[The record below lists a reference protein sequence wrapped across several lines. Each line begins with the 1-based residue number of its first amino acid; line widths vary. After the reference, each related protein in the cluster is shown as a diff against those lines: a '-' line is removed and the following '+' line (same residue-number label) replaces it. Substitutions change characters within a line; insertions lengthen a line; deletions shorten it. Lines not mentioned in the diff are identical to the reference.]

1 MDCGKFFSLDLT
13 ASCIEQGITVFSY
26 TDIFDANIAE
36 GTSNITP
43 RSPIFV
49 SITSTS
55 VKFIL
60 QYCVYLN
67 KDKQEFVAEIDPK
80 DINEGNFAIRHMEE
94 VLIELPITTTSG
106 LPLAATLKRLYST
119 PFPIDLN
126 KTSITNDSEKEKNTE
141 RNYILDLIEQRYGER
156 PNEGANKN
164 VNVEYQLK
172 RDNDKNPEN
181 IHYSCLSIWNL
192 WKADAKQYVLYD
204 EENKYNKVLRKLI
217 LDFFFDMIHSDVFKN
232 SVHHDE
238 MYSTFMSDFF
248 CSAIIRKAEYYYQ
261 RALVNQQDTDPQ
273 KITNSISIYAE
284 NLELAEQQW
293 VKCIQARESDRHFE
307 FQPKWF
313 ETDNSVKKSCLGNFK
328 SWLKEIFCPLYQLSN
343 PDSWFASPEDELRGV
358 TNHSRKDDIA
368 CSRHLLFRVKKSKSP
383 TIDQSYFSQN
393 NISIQQRIAELS
405 KWLLKRYAFK
415 DAYQL
420 AWGKYLDIINWIVVA
435 AIIVCIAFRWWNVLK
450 VLCFLVAAVLILY
463 FAARLL
469 VWLWRMIRRTL
480 HQNNHR
486 GIVTFDKTI
495 FLYPRLV
502 AAIVAA
508 WFSIALSDSLFKTFF
523 YAKFSWVTVIL
534 LVVLIFFFVLYE
546 VHRTVPKVGKW
557 SKVGRSIGLMMI
569 SCAISLVVGIC
580 VINFTGE
587 KMLEKSGVLTN
598 FYRDNVILTSNVQD
612 GEPSLILDFD
622 DILTSDKWSD
632 SLVMNTYTHSI
643 PGNIDAAQSRYA
655 VHEFANTPY
664 GEDYMNRI
672 VHTYSM
678 LHDSE
683 RVHDSTL
690 VLSDSIRGRFLL
702 RHENNALFMDLLPY
716 VKHADGKPVAEYVAT
731 PKWMKW
737 IGDSIFILHDFLIQ
751 FAVIAM
757 FIGIFI
763 QMIFEE
769 KNVTES

>member
-1 MDCGKFFSLDLT
+1 MNHGKFFSLDLT
-13 ASCIEQGITVFSY
+13 ASRLDEGISVFDY
-26 TDIFDANIAE
+26 TDIFDASIKE
-36 GTSNITP
+36 GESKSTP
-43 RSPIFV
+43 RYPIFV
-49 SITSTS
+49 TITSTS

-60 QYCVYLN
+60 QYCVYLKN
-67 KDKQEFVAEIDPK
+67 VDQTKDKQEFVATIDP
-80 DINEGNFAIRHMEE
+80 DDFNGDFAIRHMEE

-106 LPLAATLKRLYST
+106 LSLAATLKRLYST
-119 PFPIDLN
+119 PFPIRL
-126 KTSITNDSEKEKNTE
+126 KKE
-141 RNYILDLIEQRYGER
+141 RNYILDLIVKRY
-156 PNEGANKN
+156 
-164 VNVEYQLK
+164 EYGGGKTYKLK
-172 RDNDKNPEN
+172 RENDKRS
-181 IHYSCLSIWNL
+181 ISYSSLPIWDLLKN
-192 WKADAKQYVLYD
+192 DVFILY
-204 EENKYNKVLRKLI
+204 NKYDYKHQYNKVLRKLI
-217 LDFFFDMIHSDVFKN
+217 LDFFFDMMHSDVFKN
-232 SVHHDE
+232 SMHYDE
-238 MYSTFMSDFF
+238 MYAKFMSDFF
-248 CSAIIRKAEYYYQ
+248 CSSIIRKSEFYYQ
-261 RALVNQQDTDPQ
+261 RALVNDTLSDNQ
-273 KITNSISIYAE
+273 SITDAISIYAE

-293 VKCIQARESDRHFE
+293 VRCIQAQESDRHFE

-313 ETDNSVKKSCLGNFK
+313 ETDNSVKKSFLRNFK

-358 TNHSRKDDIA
+358 TNHHSRKDDIA

-393 NISIQQRIAELS
+393 NISIQQRTAESS

-486 GIVTFDKTI
+486 GIVTFAKTI

-534 LVVLIFFFVLYE
+534 LLVLILFFVLYE
-546 VHRTVPKVGKW
+546 VHRTVPKIGMW
-557 SKVGRSIGLMMI
+557 SKIGRSIGLMMI

-612 GEPSLILDFD
+612 DEPSLILDFD
-622 DILTSDKWSD
+622 DILASDKWSD
-632 SLVMNTYTHSI
+632 SLVINTYTHSI
-643 PGNIDAAQSRYA
+643 PGNIDAAQARYA

-664 GEDYMNRI
+664 GENYMNRI
-672 VHTYSM
+672 VHAYSL
-678 LHDSE
+678 LHDSA

-716 VKHADGKPVAEYVAT
+716 VKHTNDGHPIAEYVTT
-731 PKWMKW
+731 PKCLKKW
-737 IGDSIFILHDFLIQ
+737 LDYSIFILYDFLIQ

>member
-1 MDCGKFFSLDLT
+1 MNHGKFFSLDLA
-13 ASCIEQGITVFSY
+13 ASRIEEGIAVFDY
-26 TDIFDANIAE
+26 TDIYDANIAE
-36 GTSNITP
+36 RTSNITP
-43 RSPIFV
+43 RCPIFV

-60 QYCVYLN
+60 QYCVYLKN
-67 KDKQEFVAEIDPK
+67 VDQTKDKQEFVATIDP
-80 DINEGNFAIRHMEE
+80 DDFNGDFAIRHMEE

-106 LPLAATLKRLYST
+106 LSLAATLKRLYST
-119 PFPIDLN
+119 PFPICLQ
-126 KTSITNDSEKEKNTE
+126 TEKNYFLE
-141 RNYILDLIEQRYGER
+141 LVKNRYEFGV
-156 PNEGANKN
+156 GHQY
-164 VNVEYQLK
+164 VLK
-172 RDNDKNPEN
+172 RADDKNESN
-181 IHYSCLSIWNL
+181 LHYSVLSIWNL
-192 WKADAKQYVLYD
+192 YD
-204 EENKYNKVLRKLI
+204 KDFGYILFDNSYKYNKVLRKLI
-217 LDFFFDMIHSDVFKN
+217 LDFFFDMMHSDVFKN
-232 SVHHDE
+232 SVHYDE
-238 MYSTFMSDFF
+238 MYSKFMADFF

-293 VKCIQARESDRHFE
+293 VKCIQALESDRHFE

-313 ETDNSVKKSCLGNFK
+313 EPDNSVKKSCLGNFK

-368 CSRHLLFRVKKSKSP
+368 CSRHLLSRVKKSKSS
-383 TIDQSYFSQN
+383 TIDLSYFSQN
-393 NISIQQRIAELS
+393 NISIQQRTAESS

-435 AIIVCIAFRWWNVLK
+435 AIILISFFGFWNK
-450 VLCFLVAAVLILY
+450 LVSQILV
-463 FAARLL
+463 LL
-469 VWLWRMIRRTL
+469 VGVILIFCTVFYTIK
-480 HQNNHR
+480 HKNA
-486 GIVTFDKTI
+486 VTFDKTI

-534 LVVLIFFFVLYE
+534 LLTLIFFFVLYE
-546 VHRTVPKVGKW
+546 VHRTVPKIGMW
-557 SKVGRSIGLMMI
+557 SKIGRSIGLMMI

-587 KMLEKSGVLTN
+587 KMLEKSGVLTD

-612 GEPSLILDFD
+612 DEPSLILDFD
-622 DILTSDKWSD
+622 DILASDKWSD
-632 SLVMNTYTHSI
+632 SLVINTYTHSI
-643 PGNIDAAQSRYA
+643 PGNIDAAQARYA

-672 VHTYSM
+672 VHAYSM
-678 LHDSE
+678 LHDSA

-716 VKHADGKPVAEYVAT
+716 VKHTNDGHPIAEYVTT
-731 PKWMKW
+731 PKCLKKW
-737 IGDSIFILHDFLIQ
+737 LDYSIFILYDFLIQ

>member
-1 MDCGKFFSLDLT
+1 MNHGKFFSLDLA
-13 ASCIEQGITVFSY
+13 ASRIEDGIAVFDY
-26 TDIFDANIAE
+26 TDIYDANIAE
-36 GTSNITP
+36 ETSNITP
-43 RSPIFV
+43 RCPIFV

-60 QYCVYLN
+60 QYCVYLKN
-67 KDKQEFVAEIDPK
+67 VNQSKDKQEFVATIDS
-80 DINEGNFAIRHMEE
+80 DDFNGNFAIRHMEE

-106 LPLAATLKRLYST
+106 LSLAATLKRLYST
-119 PFPIDLN
+119 PFPIRL
-126 KTSITNDSEKEKNTE
+126 KKEK
-141 RNYILDLIEQRYGER
+141 NYILDLIVKRY
-156 PNEGANKN
+156 
-164 VNVEYQLK
+164 EYGGGKTYKLK
-172 RDNDKNPEN
+172 RENDKRS
-181 IHYSCLSIWNL
+181 ISYSSLPIWDLLKN
-192 WKADAKQYVLYD
+192 DDFILY
-204 EENKYNKVLRKLI
+204 NKYDYKHQYNKVLRKLI
-217 LDFFFDMIHSDVFKN
+217 LDFFFDMMHSDVFKN
-232 SVHHDE
+232 SVHYDE
-238 MYSTFMSDFF
+238 MYSKFMADFF
-248 CSAIIRKAEYYYQ
+248 CSAIIRKSEFYYQ
-261 RALVNQQDTDPQ
+261 RALVNQLNP
-273 KITNSISIYAE
+273 KPYEITNAISIYAE
-284 NLELAEQQW
+284 NLEIAEQQW
-293 VKCIQARESDRHFE
+293 VKCIQALESDRHFE

-343 PDSWFASPEDELRGV
+343 PDSWFASPEDELRGA

-368 CSRHLLFRVKKSKSP
+368 CSRHLLSCVKKSKSS
-383 TIDQSYFSQN
+383 TIDLSYFSQN
-393 NISIQQRIAELS
+393 NISIQQRTAESS

-420 AWGKYLDIINWIVVA
+420 AWGKYLDLVNWIVVA

-486 GIVTFDKTI
+486 GIVTFAKTI

-534 LVVLIFFFVLYE
+534 LLTLIFFFVLYE
-546 VHRTVPKVGKW
+546 VHRTVPKIGMW
-557 SKVGRSIGLMMI
+557 SKIGRSIGLMMI

-587 KMLEKSGVLTN
+587 KMLEKSGVLTD

-622 DILTSDKWSD
+622 DILASDKWSD
-632 SLVMNTYTHSI
+632 SLVINTYTHSI
-643 PGNIDAAQSRYA
+643 PGNIDAAQARYA

-672 VHTYSM
+672 VHAYSM
-678 LHDSE
+678 LHDSA

-716 VKHADGKPVAEYVAT
+716 VKHTNDGHPIAEYVNVR
-731 PKWMKW
+731 PLKWCG
-737 IGDSIFILHDFLIQ
+737 IDYSIFILYDFLIQ

>member
-26 TDIFDANIAE
+26 TDIFDCMIID
-36 GTSNITP
+36 GDGQTTP
-43 RSPIFV
+43 RYPIFV
-49 SITSTS
+49 SIAPDS

-60 QYCVYLN
+60 QYCVYSQ
-67 KDKQEFVAEIDPK
+67 KSWFVPQLDPTLSQGECK
-80 DINEGNFAIRHMEE
+80 IRHMEE
-94 VLIELPITTTSG
+94 VLIELPLVPSNG
-106 LPLAATLKRLYST
+106 LSLASTLKRLYTT
-119 PFPIDLN
+119 PFPIDLQ
-126 KTSITNDSEKEKNTE
+126 TEK
-141 RNYILDLIEQRYGER
+141 NYILELIKNRYEYGSGIQYQYKR
-156 PNEGANKN
+156 QMDQLDMN
-164 VNVEYQLK
+164 VS
-172 RDNDKNPEN
+172 
-181 IHYSCLSIWNL
+181 YSSLPIWNL
-192 WKADAKQYVLYD
+192 YNRKSNNPRYVLYD
-204 EENKYNKVLRKLI
+204 KTHKYNKVLRKLI

-238 MYSTFMSDFF
+238 MYSTFISDFF

-284 NLELAEQQW
+284 NLEIAEQRW
-293 VKCIQARESDRHFE
+293 VKCIQAPESDRHFE

-393 NISIQQRIAELS
+393 NISIQQRTAESS
-405 KWLLKRYAFK
+405 KWLIKRYAFK

-420 AWGKYLDIINWIVVA
+420 AWGKYLDITNWIVVA
-435 AIIVCIAFRWWNVLK
+435 AIILLSFFGFWNELVGLLMLVGVVL
-450 VLCFLVAAVLILY
+450 VLCILIDTIKHKK
-463 FAARLL
+463 
-469 VWLWRMIRRTL
+469 V
-480 HQNNHR
+480 
-486 GIVTFDKTI
+486 VTFDKTI
-495 FLYPRLV
+495 FFYPRLV

-534 LVVLIFFFVLYE
+534 LLVLILFFVLYE
-546 VHRTVPKVGKW
+546 VHRTVPKIGMW
-557 SKVGRSIGLMMI
+557 SKIGRSIGLMMI

-612 GEPSLILDFD
+612 DEPSLILDFD

-632 SLVMNTYTHSI
+632 SLVINTYTHSI
-643 PGNIDAAQSRYA
+643 PGNIDAAQARYA

-672 VHTYSM
+672 VHAYSM
-678 LHDSE
+678 LHDSA

-716 VKHADGKPVAEYVAT
+716 VKHTNDGHPIAEYVTT
-731 PKWMKW
+731 PKCLKKW
-737 IGDSIFILHDFLIQ
+737 LDYSIFILYDFLIQ

>member
-1 MDCGKFFSLDLT
+1 MNHGKFFSLDLA
-13 ASCIEQGITVFSY
+13 ASRIEDGIAVFDY

-43 RSPIFV
+43 RCPIFV

-80 DINEGNFAIRHMEE
+80 DINDGNFAIRHMEE

-217 LDFFFDMIHSDVFKN
+217 LDFFFDMMHSDVFKN

-284 NLELAEQQW
+284 NLEIAEQRW

-328 SWLKEIFCPLYQLSN
+328 SWLKEMFCPLYQLSN

-368 CSRHLLFRVKKSKSP
+368 CSRHLLSRVKKSKSS
-383 TIDQSYFSQN
+383 TIDLSYFSQN
-393 NISIQQRIAELS
+393 NISIQQRTAESS

-435 AIIVCIAFRWWNVLK
+435 AIILISFFGFWNK
-450 VLCFLVAAVLILY
+450 LVPQILV
-463 FAARLL
+463 LL
-469 VWLWRMIRRTL
+469 VGVILIFCTVFYTIK
-480 HQNNHR
+480 HKNA
-486 GIVTFDKTI
+486 VTFDKTI

-534 LVVLIFFFVLYE
+534 LLTLIFFFVLYE
-546 VHRTVPKVGKW
+546 VHRTVPKIGMW
-557 SKVGRSIGLMMI
+557 SKIGRSIGLMMI

-612 GEPSLILDFD
+612 DEPSLILDFD
-622 DILTSDKWSD
+622 DILASDKWSD
-632 SLVMNTYTHSI
+632 SLVINTYTHSI
-643 PGNIDAAQSRYA
+643 PGNIDAAQARYA

-672 VHTYSM
+672 VHAYSM
-678 LHDSE
+678 LHDSA

-716 VKHADGKPVAEYVAT
+716 VKHTNDGHPIAEYVNVR
-731 PKWMKW
+731 PLKWCG
-737 IGDSIFILHDFLIQ
+737 IDYSIFILYDFLIQ

>member
-26 TDIFDANIAE
+26 TDIFDCMIID
-36 GTSNITP
+36 GDGQTTP
-43 RSPIFV
+43 RYPIFV
-49 SITSTS
+49 SIAPDS

-60 QYCVYLN
+60 QYCIYSQ
-67 KDKQEFVAEIDPK
+67 KSRFVPQLDPTLSQGECK
-80 DINEGNFAIRHMEE
+80 IRHMEE
-94 VLIELPITTTSG
+94 VLIELPLVPSNG
-106 LPLAATLKRLYST
+106 LSLASTLKRLYTT
-119 PFPIDLN
+119 PFPIDLQ
-126 KTSITNDSEKEKNTE
+126 TEK
-141 RNYILDLIEQRYGER
+141 NYILELIKNRYEYGSGIQYQYKR
-156 PNEGANKN
+156 QMDQLDMN
-164 VNVEYQLK
+164 VS
-172 RDNDKNPEN
+172 
-181 IHYSCLSIWNL
+181 YSSLPIWNL
-192 WKADAKQYVLYD
+192 YNRKSNNPRYVLYD
-204 EENKYNKVLRKLI
+204 KTHKYNKVLRKLI
-217 LDFFFDMIHSDVFKN
+217 LDFFFDMMHSDVFKN
-232 SVHHDE
+232 SVHYDE
-238 MYSTFMSDFF
+238 MYSKFMADFF

-284 NLELAEQQW
+284 NLEIAEQQW

-368 CSRHLLFRVKKSKSP
+368 CSRHLLSRVKKSKSS
-383 TIDQSYFSQN
+383 TIDLSYFSQN
-393 NISIQQRIAELS
+393 NISIQQRTAESS

-420 AWGKYLDIINWIVVA
+420 AWGKYLDIINLIVVA
-435 AIIVCIAFRWWNVLK
+435 AIILISFFGFWNK
-450 VLCFLVAAVLILY
+450 LVSQILV
-463 FAARLL
+463 LL
-469 VWLWRMIRRTL
+469 VGVILIFCTVFYTIK
-480 HQNNHR
+480 HKNA
-486 GIVTFDKTI
+486 VTFDKTI

-534 LVVLIFFFVLYE
+534 LLTLIFFFVLYE
-546 VHRTVPKVGKW
+546 VHRTVPKIGMW
-557 SKVGRSIGLMMI
+557 SKIGRSIGLMMI

-587 KMLEKSGVLTN
+587 KMLEKSGVLTD

-612 GEPSLILDFD
+612 DEPSLILDFD
-622 DILTSDKWSD
+622 DILASDKWSD
-632 SLVMNTYTHSI
+632 SLVINTYTHSI
-643 PGNIDAAQSRYA
+643 PGNIDAAQARYA

-672 VHTYSM
+672 VHAYSM
-678 LHDSE
+678 LHDSA

-716 VKHADGKPVAEYVAT
+716 VKHTNDGHPIAEYVNVR
-731 PKWMKW
+731 PLKWCG
-737 IGDSIFILHDFLIQ
+737 IDYSIFILYDFLIQ

>member
-1 MDCGKFFSLDLT
+1 MNHGKFFSLDLA
-13 ASCIEQGITVFSY
+13 ASRLDEGISVFDY
-26 TDIFDANIAE
+26 TDIFDASIKDGE
-36 GTSNITP
+36 SKSTP
-43 RSPIFV
+43 RYPIFV

-60 QYCVYLN
+60 QYCVYLKN
-67 KDKQEFVAEIDPK
+67 VNQSKDKQEFVATIDP
-80 DINEGNFAIRHMEE
+80 DDFNGDFAIRHMEE

-106 LPLAATLKRLYST
+106 LSLAATLKRLYST
-119 PFPIDLN
+119 PFPICLQ
-126 KTSITNDSEKEKNTE
+126 TEKNYFLE
-141 RNYILDLIEQRYGER
+141 LVKDRYEFGV
-156 PNEGANKN
+156 GHQY
-164 VNVEYQLK
+164 VLK
-172 RDNDKNPEN
+172 RADDKNESN
-181 IHYSCLSIWNL
+181 LHYSVLSIWNL
-192 WKADAKQYVLYD
+192 YD
-204 EENKYNKVLRKLI
+204 KDFGYILFDNSYKYNKVLRKLI
-217 LDFFFDMIHSDVFKN
+217 LDFFFDMMHSDVFKN

-284 NLELAEQQW
+284 NLEIAEQRW

-313 ETDNSVKKSCLGNFK
+313 EPDNSVKKSFLGNFK

-368 CSRHLLFRVKKSKSP
+368 CSRHLLSRVKKSKSS
-383 TIDQSYFSQN
+383 TIDLSYFSQN
-393 NISIQQRIAELS
+393 NISIQQRTAESS

-420 AWGKYLDIINWIVVA
+420 AWGKYLDIINWLVVA
-435 AIIVCIAFRWWNVLK
+435 AIILISFFGFWNK
-450 VLCFLVAAVLILY
+450 LVPQIL
-463 FAARLL
+463 FLL
-469 VWLWRMIRRTL
+469 VGVILIFWTVFYTIK
-480 HQNNHR
+480 HKNA
-486 GIVTFDKTI
+486 VTFDKTI

-534 LVVLIFFFVLYE
+534 LLTLIFFFVLYE
-546 VHRTVPKVGKW
+546 VHRTVPKIGMW
-557 SKVGRSIGLMMI
+557 STIGRSIGLMMI

-587 KMLEKSGVLTN
+587 KMLEKSGVLTD

-612 GEPSLILDFD
+612 DEPSLILDFD
-622 DILTSDKWSD
+622 DILASDKWSD
-632 SLVMNTYTHSI
+632 SLVINTYTHSI
-643 PGNIDAAQSRYA
+643 PGNIDAAQARYA

-672 VHTYSM
+672 VHAYSM
-678 LHDSE
+678 LHDSA

-716 VKHADGKPVAEYVAT
+716 VKHTNDGHPIAEYVNVR
-731 PKWMKW
+731 PLKWCG
-737 IGDSIFILHDFLIQ
+737 IDYSIFILYDFLIQ

>member
-1 MDCGKFFSLDLT
+1 MNHGKFFSLDLA
-13 ASCIEQGITVFSY
+13 ASRIEEGIAVFDY
-26 TDIFDANIAE
+26 TDIYDANIAE

-43 RSPIFV
+43 RCPIFV
-49 SITSTS
+49 TITSTS

-60 QYCVYLN
+60 QYCVYLKN
-67 KDKQEFVAEIDPK
+67 LDQTKDKQEFVATIDP
-80 DINEGNFAIRHMEE
+80 DDFNSDFAIRHMEE

-106 LPLAATLKRLYST
+106 LSLAATLKRLYST
-119 PFPIDLN
+119 PFPICLQ
-126 KTSITNDSEKEKNTE
+126 TEKNYFLE
-141 RNYILDLIEQRYGER
+141 LVKDRYEFGV
-156 PNEGANKN
+156 GHQY
-164 VNVEYQLK
+164 VLK
-172 RDNDKNPEN
+172 RADDKNESN
-181 IHYSCLSIWNL
+181 LHYSVLSIWNL
-192 WKADAKQYVLYD
+192 YD
-204 EENKYNKVLRKLI
+204 KDFGYILFDNSYKYNKVLRKLI
-217 LDFFFDMIHSDVFKN
+217 LDFFFDMMHSDVFKN
-232 SVHHDE
+232 SVHYDE
-238 MYSTFMSDFF
+238 MYSKFMADFF
-248 CSAIIRKAEYYYQ
+248 CSAIIRKSEFYYQ

-284 NLELAEQQW
+284 NLEIAEQQW

-313 ETDNSVKKSCLGNFK
+313 EPDNSVKKSCLGNFK

-343 PDSWFASPEDELRGV
+343 TDSWFASPEDELRGV
-358 TNHSRKDDIA
+358 TNHSSQDDIA
-368 CSRHLLFRVKKSKSP
+368 CSKHLLFRVKKSKSS
-383 TIDQSYFSQN
+383 TVDQSYFSLN
-393 NISIQQRIAELS
+393 NISIRQRIAESS

-420 AWGKYLDIINWIVVA
+420 AWGKYFDILNWIVII
-435 AIIVCIAFRWWNVLK
+435 AIIILTVYRGWNVLFYI
-450 VLCFLVAAVLILY
+450 VIAILISLLVA
-463 FAARLL
+463 RPGG
-469 VWLWRMIRRTL
+469 WLF
-480 HQNNHR
+480 
-486 GIVTFDKTI
+486 GKIVQKSKMKSHINTSRPTFDKTI
-495 FLYPRLV
+495 FFYPRLV

-534 LVVLIFFFVLYE
+534 LLVLILFFVLYE
-546 VHRTVPKVGKW
+546 VHRTVPKIGMW
-557 SKVGRSIGLMMI
+557 SKIGRSIGLMMI

-612 GEPSLILDFD
+612 DEPSLILDFD

-632 SLVMNTYTHSI
+632 SLVINTYTHSI
-643 PGNIDAAQSRYA
+643 PGNIDAAQARYA

-672 VHTYSM
+672 VHAYSM
-678 LHDSE
+678 LHDSA

-716 VKHADGKPVAEYVAT
+716 VKHTNDGHSIAEYVTT
-731 PKWMKW
+731 PKWLQRLG
-737 IGDSIFILHDFLIQ
+737 IDYSIFILYDFLIQ

>member
-1 MDCGKFFSLDLT
+1 MNHGKFFSLDLA
-13 ASCIEQGITVFSY
+13 ASRIEEGIAVFDY
-26 TDIFDANIAE
+26 TDIYDANIAE

-43 RSPIFV
+43 RCPIFV
-49 SITSTS
+49 TITSTS

-60 QYCVYLN
+60 QYCVYLKN
-67 KDKQEFVAEIDPK
+67 VDQTKDKQEFVATIDP
-80 DINEGNFAIRHMEE
+80 DDFNGDFAIRHMEE

-106 LPLAATLKRLYST
+106 LSLAATLKRLYST
-119 PFPIDLN
+119 PFPIRL
-126 KTSITNDSEKEKNTE
+126 KKEKN
-141 RNYILDLIEQRYGER
+141 YILELVKNRYEFGV
-156 PNEGANKN
+156 GHQY
-164 VNVEYQLK
+164 VLK
-172 RDNDKNPEN
+172 RADDKNESN
-181 IHYSCLSIWNL
+181 LHYSVLSIWNL
-192 WKADAKQYVLYD
+192 YD
-204 EENKYNKVLRKLI
+204 KDFGYILFDNSYKYNKVLRKLI
-217 LDFFFDMIHSDVFKN
+217 LDFFFDMMHSDVFKN
-232 SVHHDE
+232 SVHYNE
-238 MYSTFMSDFF
+238 MYSKFMADFF

-284 NLELAEQQW
+284 NLEIAEQQW

-313 ETDNSVKKSCLGNFK
+313 EPDNSVKKSCLGNFK

-358 TNHSRKDDIA
+358 TNHYSRKDDIA
-368 CSRHLLFRVKKSKSP
+368 CSRHLLSRVKKSKSP

-393 NISIQQRIAELS
+393 NISIQQRTAESS

-420 AWGKYLDIINWIVVA
+420 AWGKYLDIVNWIVVA
-435 AIIVCIAFRWWNVLK
+435 AIILISFFGFWNK
-450 VLCFLVAAVLILY
+450 LVPQILV
-463 FAARLL
+463 LL
-469 VWLWRMIRRTL
+469 VGVILIFCTVFYTIK
-480 HQNNHR
+480 HKNA
-486 GIVTFDKTI
+486 VTFDKTI

-523 YAKFSWVTVIL
+523 YAKFSWVTIIL
-534 LVVLIFFFVLYE
+534 LLTLIFFFVLYE
-546 VHRTVPKVGKW
+546 VHRTVPKIGMW
-557 SKVGRSIGLMMI
+557 SKIGRSIGLMMI

-587 KMLEKSGVLTN
+587 KMLEKSGVLTD

-612 GEPSLILDFD
+612 DEPSLILDFD
-622 DILTSDKWSD
+622 DILASDKWSD
-632 SLVMNTYTHSI
+632 SLVINTYTHSI
-643 PGNIDAAQSRYA
+643 PGNIDAAQARYA

-672 VHTYSM
+672 VHAYSM
-678 LHDSE
+678 LHDSA

-716 VKHADGKPVAEYVAT
+716 VKHTNDGHPIAEYVNVR
-731 PKWMKW
+731 PLKWCG
-737 IGDSIFILHDFLIQ
+737 IDYSIFILYDFLIQ

>member
-1 MDCGKFFSLDLT
+1 MNHGKFFSLDLA
-13 ASCIEQGITVFSY
+13 ASRIEEGIAVFDY
-26 TDIFDANIAE
+26 TDIYDANIAE

-43 RSPIFV
+43 RCPIFV
-49 SITSTS
+49 TITSTS

-60 QYCVYLN
+60 QYCVYLKN
-67 KDKQEFVAEIDPK
+67 VNQTKDKQEFVATIDS
-80 DINEGNFAIRHMEE
+80 DDFNGDFAIRHMEE

-106 LPLAATLKRLYST
+106 LSLAAILKRLYST
-119 PFPIDLN
+119 PFPIRL
-126 KTSITNDSEKEKNTE
+126 KKE
-141 RNYILDLIEQRYGER
+141 RNYILDLIVKRY
-156 PNEGANKN
+156 
-164 VNVEYQLK
+164 EYGGGKTYKLK
-172 RDNDKNPEN
+172 RENDKRS
-181 IHYSCLSIWNL
+181 ISYSSLPIWDLLKN
-192 WKADAKQYVLYD
+192 DVFILY
-204 EENKYNKVLRKLI
+204 NKYDYKHQYNKVLRKLI
-217 LDFFFDMIHSDVFKN
+217 LDFFFDMMHSDVFKN
-232 SVHHDE
+232 SVHYDE
-238 MYSTFMSDFF
+238 MYAKFMSDFF
-248 CSAIIRKAEYYYQ
+248 CSSIIRKSEFYYQ
-261 RALVNQQDTDPQ
+261 RALVNDTLSDNQ
-273 KITNSISIYAE
+273 SITDAISIYAE

-293 VKCIQARESDRHFE
+293 VRCIQAQESDRHFE

-313 ETDNSVKKSCLGNFK
+313 ETDNSVKKSFLGNFK

-358 TNHSRKDDIA
+358 TNHHLRKDDIA

-393 NISIQQRIAELS
+393 NISIQQRTAESS

-420 AWGKYLDIINWIVVA
+420 AWGKYLDLVNWIVVA

-612 GEPSLILDFD
+612 DEPSLILDFD
-622 DILTSDKWSD
+622 DILASDKWSD
-632 SLVMNTYTHSI
+632 SLVINTYTHSI
-643 PGNIDAAQSRYA
+643 PGNIDAAQARYA

-672 VHTYSM
+672 VHAYSM
-678 LHDSE
+678 LHDSA

-716 VKHADGKPVAEYVAT
+716 VKHTNDGHPIAEYVNVR
-731 PKWMKW
+731 PLKWCG
-737 IGDSIFILHDFLIQ
+737 IDYSIFILYDFLIQ

>member
-1 MDCGKFFSLDLT
+1 MNHGKFFSLDLA
-13 ASCIEQGITVFSY
+13 ASRIEEGIAVFDY
-26 TDIFDANIAE
+26 TDIYDANIAE

-43 RSPIFV
+43 RCPIFV
-49 SITSTS
+49 TITSTS

-60 QYCVYLN
+60 QYCVYLKN
-67 KDKQEFVAEIDPK
+67 VDQTKDKQEFVATIDP
-80 DINEGNFAIRHMEE
+80 DDFNGDFAIRHMEE

-106 LPLAATLKRLYST
+106 LSLAAILKRLYST
-119 PFPIDLN
+119 PFPIRL
-126 KTSITNDSEKEKNTE
+126 KKE
-141 RNYILDLIEQRYGER
+141 RNYILDLIVKRY
-156 PNEGANKN
+156 
-164 VNVEYQLK
+164 EYGGGKTYKLK
-172 RDNDKNPEN
+172 RENDKRS
-181 IHYSCLSIWNL
+181 ISYSSLPIWDLLKN
-192 WKADAKQYVLYD
+192 DVFILY
-204 EENKYNKVLRKLI
+204 NKYDYKHQYNKVLRKLI
-217 LDFFFDMIHSDVFKN
+217 LDFFFDMMHSDVFKN
-232 SVHHDE
+232 SVHYDE
-238 MYSTFMSDFF
+238 MYSKFMSDFF
-248 CSAIIRKAEYYYQ
+248 CSSIIRKSEFYYQ
-261 RALVNQQDTDPQ
+261 RALVNDTLSDNQ
-273 KITNSISIYAE
+273 SITDAISIYAE

-313 ETDNSVKKSCLGNFK
+313 ETDNSVKKSFLGNFK
-328 SWLKEIFCPLYQLSN
+328 SWLKEIFRPLYQLSN

-358 TNHSRKDDIA
+358 TKHSRKDDIA
-368 CSRHLLFRVKKSKSP
+368 CSRHLLSCVKKSKSP

-393 NISIQQRIAELS
+393 NSSIQQRTAESS

-534 LVVLIFFFVLYE
+534 LLVLILFFVLYE
-546 VHRTVPKVGKW
+546 VHRTVPKIGMW
-557 SKVGRSIGLMMI
+557 SKIGRSIGLMMI

-612 GEPSLILDFD
+612 DEPSLILDFD

-632 SLVMNTYTHSI
+632 SLVINTYTHSI
-643 PGNIDAAQSRYA
+643 PGNIDAAQARYA

-664 GEDYMNRI
+664 GENYMNRI
-672 VHTYSM
+672 VHAYSL
-678 LHDSE
+678 LHDSA

-716 VKHADGKPVAEYVAT
+716 VKHTNDGHPIAEYVTT
-731 PKWMKW
+731 PKCLKKW
-737 IGDSIFILHDFLIQ
+737 LDYSIFILYDFLIQ

>member
-1 MDCGKFFSLDLT
+1 MNHGKFFSLDLT
-13 ASCIEQGITVFSY
+13 ASRLDEGISVFDY
-26 TDIFDANIAE
+26 TDIFDASIKE
-36 GTSNITP
+36 GESKSTP
-43 RSPIFV
+43 RYPIFV

-60 QYCVYLN
+60 QYCVYLKN
-67 KDKQEFVAEIDPK
+67 VNQSKDKQEFVATIDP
-80 DINEGNFAIRHMEE
+80 DDFNGDFAIRHMEE

-106 LPLAATLKRLYST
+106 LSLAATLKRLYST
-119 PFPIDLN
+119 PFPICLQ
-126 KTSITNDSEKEKNTE
+126 TEKNYFLE
-141 RNYILDLIEQRYGER
+141 LVKNRYEFGV
-156 PNEGANKN
+156 GHQY
-164 VNVEYQLK
+164 VLK
-172 RDNDKNPEN
+172 RADDKNESN
-181 IHYSCLSIWNL
+181 LHYSVLSIWNL
-192 WKADAKQYVLYD
+192 YD
-204 EENKYNKVLRKLI
+204 KDFGYILFDNSYKYNKVLRKLI
-217 LDFFFDMIHSDVFKN
+217 LDFFFDMMHSDVFKN
-232 SVHHDE
+232 SVHYDE

-284 NLELAEQQW
+284 NLEIAEQQW

-313 ETDNSVKKSCLGNFK
+313 EPDNSVKKSCLGNFK

-358 TNHSRKDDIA
+358 TNHHSRKDDIA

-393 NISIQQRIAELS
+393 NISIQQRTAESS
-405 KWLLKRYAFK
+405 KWLIKRYAFK

-420 AWGKYLDIINWIVVA
+420 AWGKYLDITNWIVVA
-435 AIIVCIAFRWWNVLK
+435 AIILLSFFGFWNELVGLLMLVGVVL
-450 VLCFLVAAVLILY
+450 VLCILIDTIKHKK
-463 FAARLL
+463 
-469 VWLWRMIRRTL
+469 V
-480 HQNNHR
+480 
-486 GIVTFDKTI
+486 VTFDKTI
-495 FLYPRLV
+495 FFYPRLV

-523 YAKFSWVTVIL
+523 YAEFSWVTIVLLLLLIL
-534 LVVLIFFFVLYE
+534 FFVLYE
-546 VHRTVPKVGKW
+546 VHRTVPKIGMW
-557 SKVGRSIGLMMI
+557 SKIGRSIGLMMI

-612 GEPSLILDFD
+612 DEPSLILDFD

-632 SLVMNTYTHSI
+632 SLVINTYTHSI
-643 PGNIDAAQSRYA
+643 PGNIDAAQARYA

-664 GEDYMNRI
+664 GENYMNRI
-672 VHTYSM
+672 VHAYNM
-678 LHDSE
+678 LHDSA

-716 VKHADGKPVAEYVAT
+716 VKHTNDGHSIAEYVNVR
-731 PKWMKW
+731 PLKWCG
-737 IGDSIFILHDFLIQ
+737 IDYSIFILYDFLIQ

>member
-1 MDCGKFFSLDLT
+1 MNHGKFFSLDLA
-13 ASCIEQGITVFSY
+13 ASRIEEGIAVFDY
-26 TDIFDANIAE
+26 TDIYDANIAE

-43 RSPIFV
+43 RCPIFV
-49 SITSTS
+49 TITSTS
-55 VKFIL
+55 VKFVL
-60 QYCVYLN
+60 QYCVYLKN
-67 KDKQEFVAEIDPK
+67 VDQTKDKQEFVATIDP
-80 DINEGNFAIRHMEE
+80 DDFNGDFAIRHMEE

-106 LPLAATLKRLYST
+106 LSLAATLKRLYST
-119 PFPIDLN
+119 PFPIRL
-126 KTSITNDSEKEKNTE
+126 KKEKN
-141 RNYILDLIEQRYGER
+141 YILELVKNRYEFGVGHQYVLR
-156 PNEGANKN
+156 RA
-164 VNVEYQLK
+164 
-172 RDNDKNPEN
+172 DDKNESN
-181 IHYSCLSIWNL
+181 LHYSVLSIWNL
-192 WKADAKQYVLYD
+192 YD
-204 EENKYNKVLRKLI
+204 KDFGYILFDNSYKYNKVLRKLI
-217 LDFFFDMIHSDVFKN
+217 LDFFFDMMHSDVFKN
-232 SVHHDE
+232 SVHYNE
-238 MYSTFMSDFF
+238 MYSKFMADFF

-284 NLELAEQQW
+284 NLEIAEQQW

-368 CSRHLLFRVKKSKSP
+368 CSRHLLSRVKKSKSS
-383 TIDQSYFSQN
+383 TIDLSYFSQN
-393 NISIQQRIAELS
+393 NISIQQRIAESS

-420 AWGKYLDIINWIVVA
+420 AWGKYLDIINLIVVA
-435 AIIVCIAFRWWNVLK
+435 AIILISFFGFWNK
-450 VLCFLVAAVLILY
+450 LVPQILV
-463 FAARLL
+463 LL
-469 VWLWRMIRRTL
+469 VGVILIFCTVFYTIK
-480 HQNNHR
+480 HKNA
-486 GIVTFDKTI
+486 VTFDKTI

-502 AAIVAA
+502 SAIVAA

-534 LVVLIFFFVLYE
+534 LLTLIFFFVLYE
-546 VHRTVPKVGKW
+546 VHRTVPKIGMW
-557 SKVGRSIGLMMI
+557 SKIGRSIGLMMI

-587 KMLEKSGVLTN
+587 KMLEKSGVLTD

-612 GEPSLILDFD
+612 DEPSLILDFD
-622 DILTSDKWSD
+622 DILASDKWSD
-632 SLVMNTYTHSI
+632 SLVINTYTHSI
-643 PGNIDAAQSRYA
+643 PGNIDAAQARYA

-672 VHTYSM
+672 VHAYSM
-678 LHDSE
+678 LHDSA

-716 VKHADGKPVAEYVAT
+716 VKHTNDGHPIAEYVNVR
-731 PKWMKW
+731 PLKWCG
-737 IGDSIFILHDFLIQ
+737 IDYSIFILYDFLIQ

>member
-1 MDCGKFFSLDLT
+1 MNHGKFFSLDLT
-13 ASCIEQGITVFSY
+13 ASRLDEGISVFDY
-26 TDIFDANIAE
+26 TDIFDASIKE
-36 GTSNITP
+36 GESKSTP
-43 RSPIFV
+43 RYPIFV
-49 SITSTS
+49 TITSTS

-60 QYCVYLN
+60 QYCVYLKN
-67 KDKQEFVAEIDPK
+67 VDQTKDKQEFVATIDP
-80 DINEGNFAIRHMEE
+80 DDFNGDFAIRHMEE

-106 LPLAATLKRLYST
+106 LSLAAILKRLYST
-119 PFPIDLN
+119 PFPIRL
-126 KTSITNDSEKEKNTE
+126 KKE
-141 RNYILDLIEQRYGER
+141 RNYILDLIVKRY
-156 PNEGANKN
+156 
-164 VNVEYQLK
+164 EYGGGKTYKLK
-172 RDNDKNPEN
+172 RENDKRS
-181 IHYSCLSIWNL
+181 ISYSSLPIWDLLKN
-192 WKADAKQYVLYD
+192 DVFILY
-204 EENKYNKVLRKLI
+204 NKYDYKHQYNKVLRKLI
-217 LDFFFDMIHSDVFKN
+217 LDFFFDMMHSDVFKN
-232 SVHHDE
+232 SMHYDE
-238 MYSTFMSDFF
+238 MYAKFMSDFF
-248 CSAIIRKAEYYYQ
+248 CSSIIHKSEFYYQ
-261 RALVNQQDTDPQ
+261 RALVNDTLSDNQ
-273 KITNSISIYAE
+273 SITDAISIYAE

-313 ETDNSVKKSCLGNFK
+313 EKDNSVKKSCLGNFK

-368 CSRHLLFRVKKSKSP
+368 CSRHLLSCVKKSKSP

-393 NISIQQRIAELS
+393 NISIQQRTAESS

-435 AIIVCIAFRWWNVLK
+435 AIILLSFFGFWNK
-450 VLCFLVAAVLILY
+450 
-463 FAARLL
+463 L
-469 VWLWRMIRRTL
+469 VWLLMLVGGVLIFC
-480 HQNNHR
+480 
-486 GIVTFDKTI
+486 IVFYTIKHKNAITFAKTI

-523 YAKFSWVTVIL
+523 YAEFSWVTIVLLLLLIL
-534 LVVLIFFFVLYE
+534 FFVLYE
-546 VHRTVPKVGKW
+546 VHRTVPKIGMW
-557 SKVGRSIGLMMI
+557 SKIGRSMGLMMI

-612 GEPSLILDFD
+612 DEPSLILDFD
-622 DILTSDKWSD
+622 DILASDKWSD
-632 SLVMNTYTHSI
+632 SLVINTYTHSV
-643 PGNIDAAQSRYA
+643 PGNIDAAQARYA

-672 VHTYSM
+672 VHAYSL
-678 LHDSE
+678 LHDSA

-716 VKHADGKPVAEYVAT
+716 VKHTNDGHPIAEYVT
-731 PKWMKW
+731 SPKLLQWLG
-737 IGDSIFILHDFLIQ
+737 IDYSIFILYDFLIQ

-769 KNVTES
+769 KNITES

>member
-1 MDCGKFFSLDLT
+1 MNQGKFFSLDLA
-13 ASCIEQGITVFSY
+13 ASRLDEGISVFDY
-26 TDIFDANIAE
+26 TDIFDASIKDGE
-36 GTSNITP
+36 SKSTP
-43 RSPIFV
+43 RYPIFV

-60 QYCVYLN
+60 KYCVYLKN
-67 KDKQEFVAEIDPK
+67 VNQSKDKQEFVATIDP
-80 DINEGNFAIRHMEE
+80 DDFNGNFAIRHMEE

-106 LPLAATLKRLYST
+106 LSLAATLKRLYST
-119 PFPIDLN
+119 PFPIRL
-126 KTSITNDSEKEKNTE
+126 KKE
-141 RNYILDLIEQRYGER
+141 RNYILDLIVKRY
-156 PNEGANKN
+156 
-164 VNVEYQLK
+164 EYGGGKTYKLK
-172 RDNDKNPEN
+172 RENDKRS
-181 IHYSCLSIWNL
+181 ISYSSLPIWDLLKN
-192 WKADAKQYVLYD
+192 DVFILY
-204 EENKYNKVLRKLI
+204 NKYDYKHQYNKVLRKLI
-217 LDFFFDMIHSDVFKN
+217 LDFFFDMMHSDVFKN
-232 SVHHDE
+232 SVHYDE

-261 RALVNQQDTDPQ
+261 RALVNDTLSDNQ
-273 KITNSISIYAE
+273 SITDAISIYAE
-284 NLELAEQQW
+284 NLEIAEQQW

-313 ETDNSVKKSCLGNFK
+313 EPDNSVKKSCLGNFK

-393 NISIQQRIAELS
+393 NISIQQRTAESS

-435 AIIVCIAFRWWNVLK
+435 AIILISFFGFWNK
-450 VLCFLVAAVLILY
+450 LVPQILV
-463 FAARLL
+463 LL
-469 VWLWRMIRRTL
+469 VGVILIFCTVFYTIK
-480 HQNNHR
+480 HKNA
-486 GIVTFDKTI
+486 VTFDKTI

-534 LVVLIFFFVLYE
+534 LLTLIFFFVLYE
-546 VHRTVPKVGKW
+546 VHRTVPKIGMW
-557 SKVGRSIGLMMI
+557 SKIGRSIGLMMI

-587 KMLEKSGVLTN
+587 KMLEKSGVLTD

-612 GEPSLILDFD
+612 DEPSLILDFD
-622 DILTSDKWSD
+622 DILASDKWSD
-632 SLVMNTYTHSI
+632 SLVINTYTHSI
-643 PGNIDAAQSRYA
+643 PGNIDAAQARYA

-672 VHTYSM
+672 VHAYSM
-678 LHDSE
+678 LHDSA

-716 VKHADGKPVAEYVAT
+716 VKHTNDGHPIAEYVNVR
-731 PKWMKW
+731 PLKWCG
-737 IGDSIFILHDFLIQ
+737 IDYSIFILYDFLIQ

>member
-1 MDCGKFFSLDLT
+1 MNHGKFFSLDLA
-13 ASCIEQGITVFSY
+13 ASRIEEGIAVFDY
-26 TDIFDANIAE
+26 TDIYDANIAE

-43 RSPIFV
+43 RCPIFV
-49 SITSTS
+49 TITSTS

-60 QYCVYLN
+60 QYCVYLKN
-67 KDKQEFVAEIDPK
+67 VDQTKDKQEFVATIDP
-80 DINEGNFAIRHMEE
+80 DDFNGDFAIRHMEE

-106 LPLAATLKRLYST
+106 LSLAATLKRLYST
-119 PFPIDLN
+119 PFPICLQ
-126 KTSITNDSEKEKNTE
+126 TEKNYFLE
-141 RNYILDLIEQRYGER
+141 LVKNRYEFGV
-156 PNEGANKN
+156 GHQY
-164 VNVEYQLK
+164 VLK
-172 RDNDKNPEN
+172 RADDKNESN
-181 IHYSCLSIWNL
+181 LHYSVLSIWNL
-192 WKADAKQYVLYD
+192 YD
-204 EENKYNKVLRKLI
+204 KDFGYILFDNSYKYNKVLRKLI
-217 LDFFFDMIHSDVFKN
+217 LDFFFDMMHSDVFKN
-232 SVHHDE
+232 SVHYDE
-238 MYSTFMSDFF
+238 MYSKFMADFF
-248 CSAIIRKAEYYYQ
+248 CSAIIRKSEFYYQ
-261 RALVNQQDTDPQ
+261 RALVNQLNLKPYE
-273 KITNSISIYAE
+273 ITNSISIYAE
-284 NLELAEQQW
+284 NLEIAEQQW
-293 VKCIQARESDRHFE
+293 VKCIQALESDRHFE

-368 CSRHLLFRVKKSKSP
+368 CSRHLLFCVKKSKSP

-393 NISIQQRIAELS
+393 NISIQQRTAESS
-405 KWLLKRYAFK
+405 KWLIKRYAFK

-420 AWGKYLDIINWIVVA
+420 AWGKYLDITNWIVVA
-435 AIIVCIAFRWWNVLK
+435 AIILLSFFGFWNKLVGLLMLVGVVL
-450 VLCFLVAAVLILY
+450 VLCILIDTIKHKK
-463 FAARLL
+463 
-469 VWLWRMIRRTL
+469 V
-480 HQNNHR
+480 
-486 GIVTFDKTI
+486 VTFDKTI
-495 FLYPRLV
+495 FFYPRLV

-534 LVVLIFFFVLYE
+534 LLVLIFFFVLYE
-546 VHRTVPKVGKW
+546 VHRTVPKFGMW

-580 VINFTGE
+580 IINFTGE

-612 GEPSLILDFD
+612 DEPSLILDFD
-622 DILTSDKWSD
+622 DILASDKWSD
-632 SLVMNTYTHSI
+632 SLVINTYTHSI
-643 PGNIDAAQSRYA
+643 PGNIDAAQARYA

-664 GEDYMNRI
+664 GENYMNRI
-672 VHTYSM
+672 VHAYSM
-678 LHDSE
+678 LDDSA

>member
-1 MDCGKFFSLDLT
+1 MNHGKFFSLDLA
-13 ASCIEQGITVFSY
+13 ASRIEEGIAVFDY
-26 TDIFDANIAE
+26 TDIYDANIAE

-43 RSPIFV
+43 RCPIFV
-49 SITSTS
+49 TITSTS

-60 QYCVYLN
+60 QYCVYLKN
-67 KDKQEFVAEIDPK
+67 VDQTKDKQEFVATIDP
-80 DINEGNFAIRHMEE
+80 DDFNGDFAIRHMEE

-106 LPLAATLKRLYST
+106 LSLAATLKRLYST
-119 PFPIDLN
+119 PFPICLQ
-126 KTSITNDSEKEKNTE
+126 TEKNYFLE
-141 RNYILDLIEQRYGER
+141 LVKNRYEFGV
-156 PNEGANKN
+156 GHQY
-164 VNVEYQLK
+164 VLK
-172 RDNDKNPEN
+172 RADDKNESN
-181 IHYSCLSIWNL
+181 LHYSVLSIWNL
-192 WKADAKQYVLYD
+192 YD
-204 EENKYNKVLRKLI
+204 KDFGYILFDNSYKYNKVLRKLI
-217 LDFFFDMIHSDVFKN
+217 LDFFFDMMHSDVFKN
-232 SVHHDE
+232 SVHYDE

-284 NLELAEQQW
+284 NLEIAEQQW
-293 VKCIQARESDRHFE
+293 VKCIQALESDRHFE

-368 CSRHLLFRVKKSKSP
+368 CSRHLLFCVKKSKSP

-393 NISIQQRIAELS
+393 NISIQQRTAESS

-420 AWGKYLDIINWIVVA
+420 AWGKYLDITNWIVVA
-435 AIIVCIAFRWWNVLK
+435 AIILLSFFGFWNKLVGLLMLVGVVL
-450 VLCFLVAAVLILY
+450 VLCILIDTIKHKK
-463 FAARLL
+463 
-469 VWLWRMIRRTL
+469 V
-480 HQNNHR
+480 
-486 GIVTFDKTI
+486 VTFDKTI
-495 FLYPRLV
+495 FFYPRLV

-534 LVVLIFFFVLYE
+534 LLVLIFFFVLYE
-546 VHRTVPKVGKW
+546 VHRTVPKFGMW

-612 GEPSLILDFD
+612 DEPSLILDFD
-622 DILTSDKWSD
+622 DILASDKWSD
-632 SLVMNTYTHSI
+632 SLVINTYTHSI
-643 PGNIDAAQSRYA
+643 PGNIDAAQARYA

-672 VHTYSM
+672 VHAYSM
-678 LHDSE
+678 LHDSA

-716 VKHADGKPVAEYVAT
+716 VKHTNDRHPIAEYVNVR
-731 PKWMKW
+731 PLKWCG
-737 IGDSIFILHDFLIQ
+737 IDYSIFILYDFLIQ

>member
-1 MDCGKFFSLDLT
+1 MNHGKFFSLDLT
-13 ASCIEQGITVFSY
+13 ASRLDEGISVFDY
-26 TDIFDANIAE
+26 TDIFDASIKDGE
-36 GTSNITP
+36 SKSTP
-43 RSPIFV
+43 RYPIFV

-60 QYCVYLN
+60 QYCVYLKN
-67 KDKQEFVAEIDPK
+67 VNQSKDKQEFVATIDP
-80 DINEGNFAIRHMEE
+80 DDFNGNFAIRHMEE

-106 LPLAATLKRLYST
+106 LSLAATLKRLYST
-119 PFPIDLN
+119 PFPIRL
-126 KTSITNDSEKEKNTE
+126 KKE
-141 RNYILDLIEQRYGER
+141 RNYILDLIVKRY
-156 PNEGANKN
+156 
-164 VNVEYQLK
+164 EYGGGKTYKLK
-172 RDNDKNPEN
+172 RENDKRS
-181 IHYSCLSIWNL
+181 ISYSSLPIWDLLKN
-192 WKADAKQYVLYD
+192 DVFILY
-204 EENKYNKVLRKLI
+204 NKYDYKHQYNKVLRKLI
-217 LDFFFDMIHSDVFKN
+217 LDFFFDMMHSDVFKN
-232 SVHHDE
+232 SVHYDE

-248 CSAIIRKAEYYYQ
+248 CSSIIRKSEFYYQ
-261 RALVNQQDTDPQ
+261 RALVNDTLSDNQ
-273 KITNSISIYAE
+273 SITDAISIYAE
-284 NLELAEQQW
+284 NLEIAEQQW

-313 ETDNSVKKSCLGNFK
+313 EPDNSVKKSCLGNFK

-368 CSRHLLFRVKKSKSP
+368 CSRHLLFCVKKSKSP

-393 NISIQQRIAELS
+393 NISIQQRTAESS

-435 AIIVCIAFRWWNVLK
+435 AIILISFFGFWNK
-450 VLCFLVAAVLILY
+450 LVPQILV
-463 FAARLL
+463 LL
-469 VWLWRMIRRTL
+469 VGVILIFCTVFYTIK
-480 HQNNHR
+480 HKNA
-486 GIVTFDKTI
+486 VTFDKTI

-534 LVVLIFFFVLYE
+534 LLTLIFFFVLYE
-546 VHRTVPKVGKW
+546 VHRTVPKIGMW
-557 SKVGRSIGLMMI
+557 SKIGRSIGLMMI

-587 KMLEKSGVLTN
+587 KMLEKSGVLTD

-612 GEPSLILDFD
+612 DEPSLILDFD
-622 DILTSDKWSD
+622 DILASDKWSD
-632 SLVMNTYTHSI
+632 SLVINTYTHSI
-643 PGNIDAAQSRYA
+643 PGNIDAAQARYA

-672 VHTYSM
+672 VHAYSM
-678 LHDSE
+678 LHDSA

-716 VKHADGKPVAEYVAT
+716 VKHTNDGHPIAEYVNVR
-731 PKWMKW
+731 PLKWCG
-737 IGDSIFILHDFLIQ
+737 IDYSIFILYDFLIQ

>member
-26 TDIFDANIAE
+26 TDIFDCMIID
-36 GTSNITP
+36 GDGQTTP
-43 RSPIFV
+43 RYPIFV
-49 SITSTS
+49 SIAPDS

-60 QYCVYLN
+60 QYCIYSQ
-67 KDKQEFVAEIDPK
+67 KSRFVPQLDPTLSQGECK
-80 DINEGNFAIRHMEE
+80 IRHMEE
-94 VLIELPITTTSG
+94 VLIELPLVPSNG
-106 LPLAATLKRLYST
+106 LSLASTLKRLYTT
-119 PFPIDLN
+119 PFPIDLQ
-126 KTSITNDSEKEKNTE
+126 TEK
-141 RNYILDLIEQRYGER
+141 NYILELIKNRYEYGSGIQYQYKR
-156 PNEGANKN
+156 QMDQLDMN
-164 VNVEYQLK
+164 VS
-172 RDNDKNPEN
+172 
-181 IHYSCLSIWNL
+181 YSSLPIWNL
-192 WKADAKQYVLYD
+192 YNRKSNNPRCVLYD
-204 EENKYNKVLRKLI
+204 KTHKYNKVLRKLI
-217 LDFFFDMIHSDVFKN
+217 LDFFFDMMHSDVFKN
-232 SVHHDE
+232 SVHYNE
-238 MYSTFMSDFF
+238 MYSKFMADFF
-248 CSAIIRKAEYYYQ
+248 CSAIIRKSEFYYQ
-261 RALVNQQDTDPQ
+261 RALVNQLNLKPYE
-273 KITNSISIYAE
+273 ITNSISIYAE
-284 NLELAEQQW
+284 NLEIAEQQW
-293 VKCIQARESDRHFE
+293 VRCIQAQESDRHFE

-313 ETDNSVKKSCLGNFK
+313 ETDNSVKKSYLGNFK

-393 NISIQQRIAELS
+393 NISIQQRTAESS

-435 AIIVCIAFRWWNVLK
+435 AIILISFFGFWNK
-450 VLCFLVAAVLILY
+450 LVPQILV
-463 FAARLL
+463 LL
-469 VWLWRMIRRTL
+469 VGVILIFCTVFYTIK
-480 HQNNHR
+480 HKNA
-486 GIVTFDKTI
+486 VTFDKTI

-534 LVVLIFFFVLYE
+534 LLTLIFFFVLYE
-546 VHRTVPKVGKW
+546 VHRTVPKIGMW
-557 SKVGRSIGLMMI
+557 SKIGRSIGLMMI

-587 KMLEKSGVLTN
+587 KMLEKSGVLTD

-612 GEPSLILDFD
+612 DEPSLILDFD
-622 DILTSDKWSD
+622 DILASDKWSD
-632 SLVMNTYTHSI
+632 SLVINTYTHSI
-643 PGNIDAAQSRYA
+643 PGNIDAAQARYA

-672 VHTYSM
+672 VHAYSM
-678 LHDSE
+678 LHDSA

-716 VKHADGKPVAEYVAT
+716 VKHTNDRHPIAEYVNVR
-731 PKWMKW
+731 PLKWCG
-737 IGDSIFILHDFLIQ
+737 IDYSIFILYDFLIQ

>member
-1 MDCGKFFSLDLT
+1 MNHGKFFSLDLA
-13 ASCIEQGITVFSY
+13 ASRLDEGISVFDY
-26 TDIFDANIAE
+26 TDIFDASIKDGE
-36 GTSNITP
+36 SKSTP
-43 RSPIFV
+43 RYPIFV

-60 QYCVYLN
+60 QYCVYLKN
-67 KDKQEFVAEIDPK
+67 VDQTKDKQEFVATIDP
-80 DINEGNFAIRHMEE
+80 DDFNGNFAIRHMEE

-106 LPLAATLKRLYST
+106 LSLAATLKRLYST
-119 PFPIDLN
+119 PFPIRL
-126 KTSITNDSEKEKNTE
+126 KKE
-141 RNYILDLIEQRYGER
+141 RNYILDLIVKRY
-156 PNEGANKN
+156 
-164 VNVEYQLK
+164 EYGGGKTYKLK
-172 RDNDKNPEN
+172 RENDKRS
-181 IHYSCLSIWNL
+181 ISYSSLPIWDLLKN
-192 WKADAKQYVLYD
+192 DVFILY
-204 EENKYNKVLRKLI
+204 NKYDYKHQYNKVLRKLI
-217 LDFFFDMIHSDVFKN
+217 LDFFFDMMHSDVFKN
-232 SVHHDE
+232 SVHYDE

-261 RALVNQQDTDPQ
+261 RALVNDTLSDNQ
-273 KITNSISIYAE
+273 SITDAISIYAE
-284 NLELAEQQW
+284 NLEIAEQQW

-313 ETDNSVKKSCLGNFK
+313 EPDNSVKKSCLGNFK

-393 NISIQQRIAELS
+393 NISIQQRTAESS

-435 AIIVCIAFRWWNVLK
+435 AIILISFFGFWNK
-450 VLCFLVAAVLILY
+450 LVPQILV
-463 FAARLL
+463 LL
-469 VWLWRMIRRTL
+469 VGVILIFCTVFYTIK
-480 HQNNHR
+480 HKNA
-486 GIVTFDKTI
+486 VTFDKTI

-534 LVVLIFFFVLYE
+534 LLTLIFFFVLYE
-546 VHRTVPKVGKW
+546 VHRTVPKIGMW
-557 SKVGRSIGLMMI
+557 SKIGRSIGLMMI

-587 KMLEKSGVLTN
+587 KMLEKSGVLTD

-612 GEPSLILDFD
+612 DEPSLILDFD
-622 DILTSDKWSD
+622 DILASDKWSD
-632 SLVMNTYTHSI
+632 SLVINTYTHSI
-643 PGNIDAAQSRYA
+643 PGNIDAAQARYA

-672 VHTYSM
+672 VHAYSM
-678 LHDSE
+678 LHDSA

-716 VKHADGKPVAEYVAT
+716 VKHTNDRHPIAEYVNVR
-731 PKWMKW
+731 PLKWCG
-737 IGDSIFILHDFLIQ
+737 IDYSIFILYDFLIQ

>member
-26 TDIFDANIAE
+26 TDIFDCMIID
-36 GTSNITP
+36 GDGQTTP
-43 RSPIFV
+43 RYPIFV
-49 SITSTS
+49 SIAPDS

-60 QYCVYLN
+60 QYCIYSQ
-67 KDKQEFVAEIDPK
+67 KSRFVPQLDPTLSQGECK
-80 DINEGNFAIRHMEE
+80 IRHMEE
-94 VLIELPITTTSG
+94 VLIELPLVPSNG
-106 LPLAATLKRLYST
+106 LSLASTLKRLYTT
-119 PFPIDLN
+119 PFPVDLQ
-126 KTSITNDSEKEKNTE
+126 SEK
-141 RNYILDLIEQRYGER
+141 NYILELIKNRYEYGSGIQYQYKR
-156 PNEGANKN
+156 QMDQLDMN
-164 VNVEYQLK
+164 VS
-172 RDNDKNPEN
+172 
-181 IHYSCLSIWNL
+181 YSSLPIWNL
-192 WKADAKQYVLYD
+192 YNRKSNNARYVLYD
-204 EENKYNKVLRKLI
+204 KTHKYNKVLRKLI
-217 LDFFFDMIHSDVFKN
+217 LDFFFDMMHSDVFKN
-232 SVHHDE
+232 SVHYNE
-238 MYSTFMSDFF
+238 MYSKFMADFF
-248 CSAIIRKAEYYYQ
+248 CSAIIRKSEFYYQ
-261 RALVNQQDTDPQ
+261 RALVNQLDP
-273 KITNSISIYAE
+273 KTYEITNAISIYAE
-284 NLELAEQQW
+284 NLEIAEQQW

-313 ETDNSVKKSCLGNFK
+313 EPDNSVKKSCLGNFK

-368 CSRHLLFRVKKSKSP
+368 CSRHLLFCVKKSKSP

-393 NISIQQRIAELS
+393 NISIQQRTAESS
-405 KWLLKRYAFK
+405 KWLIKRYAFK

-420 AWGKYLDIINWIVVA
+420 AWGKYLDITNWIVVA
-435 AIIVCIAFRWWNVLK
+435 AIILLSFFGFWNKLVGLLMLVGVVL
-450 VLCFLVAAVLILY
+450 VLCILIDTIKHKK
-463 FAARLL
+463 
-469 VWLWRMIRRTL
+469 V
-480 HQNNHR
+480 
-486 GIVTFDKTI
+486 VTFDKTI
-495 FLYPRLV
+495 FFYPRLV

-546 VHRTVPKVGKW
+546 VHRTVPKIGMW
-557 SKVGRSIGLMMI
+557 SKIGRSIGLMMI

-612 GEPSLILDFD
+612 DEPSLILDFD

-632 SLVMNTYTHSI
+632 SLVINTYTHSI
-643 PGNIDAAQSRYA
+643 PGNIDAAQARYA

-664 GEDYMNRI
+664 GENYMNRI
-672 VHTYSM
+672 VHAYSM
-678 LHDSE
+678 LHDSA

-716 VKHADGKPVAEYVAT
+716 VKHTNDGHPIAEYVTT
-731 PKWMKW
+731 PKCLKKW
-737 IGDSIFILHDFLIQ
+737 LDYSIFILYDFLIQ

>member
-1 MDCGKFFSLDLT
+1 MNHGKFFSLDLA
-13 ASCIEQGITVFSY
+13 ASRIEDGIAVFDY
-26 TDIFDANIAE
+26 TDIYDANIVE

-43 RSPIFV
+43 RCPIFV

-60 QYCVYLN
+60 QYCVYLKN
-67 KDKQEFVAEIDPK
+67 VDQTKDKQEFVATIDP
-80 DINEGNFAIRHMEE
+80 DDFNGDFAIRHMEE

-106 LPLAATLKRLYST
+106 LSLAATLKRLYST
-119 PFPIDLN
+119 PFPICLQ
-126 KTSITNDSEKEKNTE
+126 TEKNYFLE
-141 RNYILDLIEQRYGER
+141 LVKDRYEFGV
-156 PNEGANKN
+156 GHQY
-164 VNVEYQLK
+164 VLK
-172 RDNDKNPEN
+172 RADDKNESN
-181 IHYSCLSIWNL
+181 LHYSVLSIWNL
-192 WKADAKQYVLYD
+192 YD
-204 EENKYNKVLRKLI
+204 KDFGYILFDNSYKYNKVLRKLI
-217 LDFFFDMIHSDVFKN
+217 LDFFFDMMHSDVFKN

-393 NISIQQRIAELS
+393 NISIQQRRAESS

-486 GIVTFDKTI
+486 SIVTFDKTI

-534 LVVLIFFFVLYE
+534 LLVLIFFFVLYE
-546 VHRTVPKVGKW
+546 VHRTVPKIGMW

-612 GEPSLILDFD
+612 DEPSLILDFD

-632 SLVMNTYTHSI
+632 SLVINTYTHSI
-643 PGNIDAAQSRYA
+643 PGNIDAAQARYA

-664 GEDYMNRI
+664 GENYMNRI
-672 VHTYSM
+672 VHAYSM
-678 LHDSE
+678 LDDSA

-716 VKHADGKPVAEYVAT
+716 VKHTDGKPVAEYVAT
-731 PKWMKW
+731 PKWMTW

>member
-1 MDCGKFFSLDLT
+1 MNHGKFFSLNLS
-13 ASCIEQGITVFSY
+13 ASRIENGIAVFDY
-26 TDIFDANIAE
+26 TDIFDAEVTENHAQTPRYPI
-36 GTSNITP
+36 GISITP
-43 RSPIFV
+43 
-49 SITSTS
+49 TS

-60 QYCVYLN
+60 QYCVYLQN
-67 KDKQEFVAEIDPK
+67 
-80 DINEGNFAIRHMEE
+80 NNFASSIDKAIQLGSTQVRHMEE
-94 VLIELPITTTSG
+94 VLIELPLTPTNG
-106 LPLAATLKRLYST
+106 LSLTATLKRLYST
-119 PFPIDLN
+119 PFPIQL
-126 KTSITNDSEKEKNTE
+126 KEEK
-141 RNYILDLIEQRYGER
+141 NYILELIEKRYNKKEQV
-156 PNEGANKN
+156 PNNSNKHDN
-164 VNVEYQLK
+164 LHYQYELK
-172 RDNDKNPEN
+172 QQADTSPSNITYSSLPVYELLKKNGYE
-181 IHYSCLSIWNL
+181 
-192 WKADAKQYVLYD
+192 LYTLHTV
-204 EENKYNKVLRKLI
+204 EENKTKEKKYDKVLQKI
-217 LDFFFDMIHSDVFKN
+217 VLDFFFDMMHSDVFKN
-232 SVHHDE
+232 SAHYDE
-238 MYSTFMSDFF
+238 MYSKFMSDFF

-284 NLELAEQQW
+284 NLEIAEQQW

-313 ETDNSVKKSCLGNFK
+313 EPDNSVKKSCLGNFK

-393 NISIQQRIAELS
+393 NISIQQRTAESS

-435 AIIVCIAFRWWNVLK
+435 AIILISFFGFWNK
-450 VLCFLVAAVLILY
+450 LVPQILV
-463 FAARLL
+463 LL
-469 VWLWRMIRRTL
+469 VGVILIFCTVFYTIK
-480 HQNNHR
+480 HKNA
-486 GIVTFDKTI
+486 VTFDKTI

-534 LVVLIFFFVLYE
+534 LLTLIFFFVLYE
-546 VHRTVPKVGKW
+546 VHRTVPKIGMW
-557 SKVGRSIGLMMI
+557 SKIGRSIGLMMI

-587 KMLEKSGVLTN
+587 KMLEKSGVLTD

-612 GEPSLILDFD
+612 DEPSLILDFD
-622 DILTSDKWSD
+622 DILASDKWSD
-632 SLVMNTYTHSI
+632 SLVINTYTHSI
-643 PGNIDAAQSRYA
+643 PGNIDAAQARYA

-672 VHTYSM
+672 VHAYSM
-678 LHDSE
+678 LHDSA

-716 VKHADGKPVAEYVAT
+716 VKHTNDRHPIAEYVNVR
-731 PKWMKW
+731 PLKWCG
-737 IGDSIFILHDFLIQ
+737 IDYSIFILYDFLIQ

>member
-1 MDCGKFFSLDLT
+1 MNHGKFFSLDLA
-13 ASCIEQGITVFSY
+13 ASRIEEGIAVFDY
-26 TDIFDANIAE
+26 TDIYDANIAE

-43 RSPIFV
+43 RCPIFV
-49 SITSTS
+49 TITSTS

-60 QYCVYLN
+60 QYCVYLKN
-67 KDKQEFVAEIDPK
+67 VDQTKDKQEFVATIDP
-80 DINEGNFAIRHMEE
+80 DDFNGDFAIRHMEE

-106 LPLAATLKRLYST
+106 LSLAATLKRLYST
-119 PFPIDLN
+119 PFPICLQ
-126 KTSITNDSEKEKNTE
+126 TEKNYFLE
-141 RNYILDLIEQRYGER
+141 LVKNRYEFGV
-156 PNEGANKN
+156 GHQ
-164 VNVEYQLK
+164 YMLK
-172 RDNDKNPEN
+172 RADDKNESN
-181 IHYSCLSIWNL
+181 LHYSVLSIWNL
-192 WKADAKQYVLYD
+192 YD
-204 EENKYNKVLRKLI
+204 KDFGYILFDNSYKYNKVLRKLI
-217 LDFFFDMIHSDVFKN
+217 LDFFFDMMHSDVFKN
-232 SVHHDE
+232 SVHYDE
-238 MYSTFMSDFF
+238 MYAKFMSDFF

-284 NLELAEQQW
+284 NLEIAEQQW

-313 ETDNSVKKSCLGNFK
+313 EPDNSVKKSCLGNFK

-368 CSRHLLFRVKKSKSP
+368 CSRHLLSRVKKSKSS
-383 TIDQSYFSQN
+383 TIDLSYFSQN
-393 NISIQQRIAELS
+393 NISIQQRTAESS

-420 AWGKYLDIINWIVVA
+420 AWGKYLDIINLIVVA
-435 AIIVCIAFRWWNVLK
+435 AIILISFFGFWNK
-450 VLCFLVAAVLILY
+450 LVSQILV
-463 FAARLL
+463 LL
-469 VWLWRMIRRTL
+469 VGVILIFCIVFYTIK
-480 HQNNHR
+480 HKNA
-486 GIVTFDKTI
+486 VTFDKTI

-534 LVVLIFFFVLYE
+534 LLTLIFFFVLYE
-546 VHRTVPKVGKW
+546 VHRTVPKIGMW
-557 SKVGRSIGLMMI
+557 SKIGRSIGLMMI

-587 KMLEKSGVLTN
+587 KMLEKSGVLTD

-612 GEPSLILDFD
+612 DEPSLILDFD
-622 DILTSDKWSD
+622 DILASDKWSD
-632 SLVMNTYTHSI
+632 SLVINTYTHSI
-643 PGNIDAAQSRYA
+643 PGNIDAAQARYA

-672 VHTYSM
+672 VHAYSM
-678 LHDSE
+678 LHDSA

-716 VKHADGKPVAEYVAT
+716 VKHTNDGHPIAEYVNVR
-731 PKWMKW
+731 PLKWCG
-737 IGDSIFILHDFLIQ
+737 IDYSIFILYDFLIQ

>member
-1 MDCGKFFSLDLT
+1 MNQGKFFSLDLA
-13 ASCIEQGITVFSY
+13 ASRLDEGISVFDY
-26 TDIFDANIAE
+26 TDIFDASIKDGE
-36 GTSNITP
+36 SKSTP
-43 RSPIFV
+43 RYPIFV

-60 QYCVYLN
+60 QYCVYLKN
-67 KDKQEFVAEIDPK
+67 VNQSKDKQEFVATIDP
-80 DINEGNFAIRHMEE
+80 DDFNGDFAIRHMEE

-106 LPLAATLKRLYST
+106 LSLAATLKRLYST
-119 PFPIDLN
+119 PFPICLQ
-126 KTSITNDSEKEKNTE
+126 TEKNYFLE
-141 RNYILDLIEQRYGER
+141 LVKNRYEFGV
-156 PNEGANKN
+156 GHQY
-164 VNVEYQLK
+164 VLK
-172 RDNDKNPEN
+172 RADDKNESN
-181 IHYSCLSIWNL
+181 LHYSVLSIWNL
-192 WKADAKQYVLYD
+192 YD
-204 EENKYNKVLRKLI
+204 KDFGYILFDNSYKYNKVLRKLI
-217 LDFFFDMIHSDVFKN
+217 LDFFFDMMHSDVFKN
-232 SVHHDE
+232 SVHYDE

-284 NLELAEQQW
+284 NLEIAEQQW

-313 ETDNSVKKSCLGNFK
+313 EPDNSVKKSCLGNFK

-393 NISIQQRIAELS
+393 NISIQQRTAESS

-435 AIIVCIAFRWWNVLK
+435 AIILISFFGFWNK
-450 VLCFLVAAVLILY
+450 LVPQILV
-463 FAARLL
+463 LL
-469 VWLWRMIRRTL
+469 VGVILIFCTVFYTIK
-480 HQNNHR
+480 HKNA
-486 GIVTFDKTI
+486 VTFDKTI

-534 LVVLIFFFVLYE
+534 LLTLIFFFVLYE
-546 VHRTVPKVGKW
+546 VHRTVPKIGMW
-557 SKVGRSIGLMMI
+557 SKIGRSIGLMMI

-587 KMLEKSGVLTN
+587 KMLEKSGVLTD

-612 GEPSLILDFD
+612 DEPSLILDFD
-622 DILTSDKWSD
+622 DILASDKWSD
-632 SLVMNTYTHSI
+632 SLVINTYTHSI
-643 PGNIDAAQSRYA
+643 PGNIDAAQARYA

-678 LHDSE
+678 LHDSA

-716 VKHADGKPVAEYVAT
+716 VKHTNDRHPIAEYVNVR
-731 PKWMKW
+731 PLKWCG
-737 IGDSIFILHDFLIQ
+737 IDYSIFILYDFLIQ

>member
-26 TDIFDANIAE
+26 TDIFDCMIID
-36 GTSNITP
+36 GDGQTTP
-43 RSPIFV
+43 RYPIFV
-49 SITSTS
+49 SIAPDS

-60 QYCVYLN
+60 QYCIYSQ
-67 KDKQEFVAEIDPK
+67 KSRFVPQLDPTLSQGECK
-80 DINEGNFAIRHMEE
+80 IRHMEE
-94 VLIELPITTTSG
+94 VLIELPLVPSNG
-106 LPLAATLKRLYST
+106 LSLASTLKRLYTT
-119 PFPIDLN
+119 PFPIDLQ
-126 KTSITNDSEKEKNTE
+126 TEK
-141 RNYILDLIEQRYGER
+141 NYILELIKNRYEYGSGIQYQYKR
-156 PNEGANKN
+156 QMDQLDMN
-164 VNVEYQLK
+164 VS
-172 RDNDKNPEN
+172 
-181 IHYSCLSIWNL
+181 YSSLPIWNL
-192 WKADAKQYVLYD
+192 YNRKSNNPRCVLYD
-204 EENKYNKVLRKLI
+204 KTHKYNKVLRKLI
-217 LDFFFDMIHSDVFKN
+217 LDFFFDMMHSDVFKN
-232 SVHHDE
+232 SVHYNE
-238 MYSTFMSDFF
+238 MYSKFMADFF
-248 CSAIIRKAEYYYQ
+248 CSAIIRKSEFYYQ
-261 RALVNQQDTDPQ
+261 RALVNQLNLKPYE
-273 KITNSISIYAE
+273 ITNSISIYAE
-284 NLELAEQQW
+284 NLEIAEQQW
-293 VKCIQARESDRHFE
+293 VRCIQAQESDRHFE

-313 ETDNSVKKSCLGNFK
+313 ETDNSVKKSYLGNFK

-393 NISIQQRIAELS
+393 NISIQQRTAESS

-450 VLCFLVAAVLILY
+450 VLCFFVAAVLILY

-534 LVVLIFFFVLYE
+534 LLVLIFFFVLYE

-612 GEPSLILDFD
+612 DEPSLILDFD
-622 DILTSDKWSD
+622 DILASDKWSD

-672 VHTYSM
+672 VHAYSM
-678 LHDSE
+678 LDDSA

-716 VKHADGKPVAEYVAT
+716 VKHADGKPVAEYVTT
-731 PKWMKW
+731 PKCLKKW
-737 IGDSIFILHDFLIQ
+737 LDYSIFILYDFLIQ

>member
-1 MDCGKFFSLDLT
+1 MNHGKFFSLDLS
-13 ASCIEQGITVFSY
+13 ASRIEDGIAVFDY

-80 DINEGNFAIRHMEE
+80 DINDGNFAIRHMEE

-232 SVHHDE
+232 SVHHNE

-284 NLELAEQQW
+284 NLEIAEQQW

-313 ETDNSVKKSCLGNFK
+313 EPDNSVKKSCLGNFK

-393 NISIQQRIAELS
+393 NISIQQRTAESS

-420 AWGKYLDIINWIVVA
+420 AWGKYLDIINLIVVA
-435 AIIVCIAFRWWNVLK
+435 AIILISFFGFWNK
-450 VLCFLVAAVLILY
+450 LVPQILV
-463 FAARLL
+463 LL
-469 VWLWRMIRRTL
+469 VGVILIFCTVFYTIK
-480 HQNNHR
+480 HKNA
-486 GIVTFDKTI
+486 VTFDKTI

-534 LVVLIFFFVLYE
+534 LLTLIFFFVLYE
-546 VHRTVPKVGKW
+546 VHRTVPKIGMW
-557 SKVGRSIGLMMI
+557 SKIGRSIGLMMI

-587 KMLEKSGVLTN
+587 KMLEKSGVLTD

-612 GEPSLILDFD
+612 DEPSLILDFD
-622 DILTSDKWSD
+622 DILASDKWSD
-632 SLVMNTYTHSI
+632 SLVINTYTHSI
-643 PGNIDAAQSRYA
+643 PGNIDAAQARYA

-672 VHTYSM
+672 VHAYSM
-678 LHDSE
+678 LHDSA

-716 VKHADGKPVAEYVAT
+716 VKHTNDGHPIAEYVNVR
-731 PKWMKW
+731 PLKWCG
-737 IGDSIFILHDFLIQ
+737 IDYSIFILYDFLIQ

>member
-1 MDCGKFFSLDLT
+1 MNHGKFFSLDLA
-13 ASCIEQGITVFSY
+13 ASRIEEGIAVFDY
-26 TDIFDANIAE
+26 TDIYDANIAE

-43 RSPIFV
+43 RCPIFV
-49 SITSTS
+49 TITSTS

-60 QYCVYLN
+60 QYCVYLKN
-67 KDKQEFVAEIDPK
+67 VDQTKDKQEFVATIDP
-80 DINEGNFAIRHMEE
+80 DDFNGDFAIRHMEE

-106 LPLAATLKRLYST
+106 LSLAATLKRLYST
-119 PFPIDLN
+119 PFPICLQ
-126 KTSITNDSEKEKNTE
+126 TEKNYFLE
-141 RNYILDLIEQRYGER
+141 LVKNRYEFGV
-156 PNEGANKN
+156 GHQY
-164 VNVEYQLK
+164 VLK
-172 RDNDKNPEN
+172 RADDKNESN
-181 IHYSCLSIWNL
+181 LHYSVLSIWNL
-192 WKADAKQYVLYD
+192 YD
-204 EENKYNKVLRKLI
+204 KDFGYILFDNSYKYNKVLRKLI
-217 LDFFFDMIHSDVFKN
+217 LDFFFDMMHSDVFKN
-232 SVHHDE
+232 SVHYDE

-284 NLELAEQQW
+284 NLEIAEQRW
-293 VKCIQARESDRHFE
+293 VKCIQAQESDRHFE

-313 ETDNSVKKSCLGNFK
+313 EPDNSVKKSCLGNFK

-368 CSRHLLFRVKKSKSP
+368 CSRHLLSRVKKSKSS
-383 TIDQSYFSQN
+383 TIDLSYFSQN
-393 NISIQQRIAELS
+393 NISIQQRIAESS

-420 AWGKYLDIINWIVVA
+420 AWGKYLDIINLIVVA
-435 AIIVCIAFRWWNVLK
+435 AIILISFFGFWNK
-450 VLCFLVAAVLILY
+450 LVPQILV
-463 FAARLL
+463 LL
-469 VWLWRMIRRTL
+469 VGVILIFCTVFYTIK
-480 HQNNHR
+480 HKNA
-486 GIVTFDKTI
+486 VTFDKTI

-523 YAKFSWVTVIL
+523 YAKFSWVTIIL
-534 LVVLIFFFVLYE
+534 LLTLIFFFVLYE
-546 VHRTVPKVGKW
+546 VHRTVPKIGMW
-557 SKVGRSIGLMMI
+557 SKIGRSIGLMMV

-587 KMLEKSGVLTN
+587 KMLEKSGVLTD

-612 GEPSLILDFD
+612 DEPSLILDFD
-622 DILTSDKWSD
+622 DILASDKWSD
-632 SLVMNTYTHSI
+632 SLVINTYTHSI
-643 PGNIDAAQSRYA
+643 PGNIDAAQARYA

-672 VHTYSM
+672 VHAYSM
-678 LHDSE
+678 LHDSA

-716 VKHADGKPVAEYVAT
+716 VKHTNDGHPIAEYVNVR
-731 PKWMKW
+731 PLKWCG
-737 IGDSIFILHDFLIQ
+737 IDYSIFILYDFLIQ

>member
-1 MDCGKFFSLDLT
+1 MNHGKFFSLDLA
-13 ASCIEQGITVFSY
+13 ASRIEEGIAVFDY
-26 TDIFDANIAE
+26 TDIYDANIAE

-43 RSPIFV
+43 RCPIFV
-49 SITSTS
+49 TITSTS

-60 QYCVYLN
+60 QYCVYLKN
-67 KDKQEFVAEIDPK
+67 VDQTKDKQEFVATIDP
-80 DINEGNFAIRHMEE
+80 DDFNGDFAIRHMEE

-106 LPLAATLKRLYST
+106 LSLAATLKRLYST
-119 PFPIDLN
+119 PFPIRL
-126 KTSITNDSEKEKNTE
+126 KKEKN
-141 RNYILDLIEQRYGER
+141 YILELVKNRYEFGV
-156 PNEGANKN
+156 GHQY
-164 VNVEYQLK
+164 VLK
-172 RDNDKNPEN
+172 RADDKNESN
-181 IHYSCLSIWNL
+181 LHYSVLSIWNL
-192 WKADAKQYVLYD
+192 YD
-204 EENKYNKVLRKLI
+204 KDFGYILFDNSYKYNKVLRKLI
-217 LDFFFDMIHSDVFKN
+217 LDFFFDMMHSDVFKN
-232 SVHHDE
+232 SVHYNE
-238 MYSTFMSDFF
+238 MYSKFMADFF

-284 NLELAEQQW
+284 NLEIAEQQW

-313 ETDNSVKKSCLGNFK
+313 EPDNSVKKSCLGNFK

-393 NISIQQRIAELS
+393 NISIQQRTAESS

-420 AWGKYLDIINWIVVA
+420 AWGKCLDIINLIVVA
-435 AIIVCIAFRWWNVLK
+435 AIILISFFGFWNK
-450 VLCFLVAAVLILY
+450 LVPQILV
-463 FAARLL
+463 LL
-469 VWLWRMIRRTL
+469 VGVILIFCTVFYTIK
-480 HQNNHR
+480 HKNA
-486 GIVTFDKTI
+486 VTFDKTI

-523 YAKFSWVTVIL
+523 YAKFSWVTIIL
-534 LVVLIFFFVLYE
+534 LLTLIFFFVLYE
-546 VHRTVPKVGKW
+546 VHRTVPKIGMW
-557 SKVGRSIGLMMI
+557 SKIGRSIGLMMI

-587 KMLEKSGVLTN
+587 KMLEKSGVLTD

-612 GEPSLILDFD
+612 DEPSLILDFD
-622 DILTSDKWSD
+622 DILASDKWSD
-632 SLVMNTYTHSI
+632 SLVINTYTHSI
-643 PGNIDAAQSRYA
+643 PGNIDAAQARYA

-672 VHTYSM
+672 VHAYSM
-678 LHDSE
+678 LHDSA

-716 VKHADGKPVAEYVAT
+716 VKHTNDGHPIAEYVNVR
-731 PKWMKW
+731 PLKWCG
-737 IGDSIFILHDFLIQ
+737 IDYSIFILYDFLIQ

>member
-1 MDCGKFFSLDLT
+1 MNHGKFFSLDLA
-13 ASCIEQGITVFSY
+13 ASRIEEGIAVFDY
-26 TDIFDANIAE
+26 TDIYDANIAE

-43 RSPIFV
+43 RCPIFV
-49 SITSTS
+49 TITSTS

-60 QYCVYLN
+60 QYCVYLKN
-67 KDKQEFVAEIDPK
+67 VNQTKDKQEFVATIDP
-80 DINEGNFAIRHMEE
+80 DDFNGDFAIRHMEE

-106 LPLAATLKRLYST
+106 LSLAATLKRLYST
-119 PFPIDLN
+119 PFPIRL
-126 KTSITNDSEKEKNTE
+126 KKEK
-141 RNYILDLIEQRYGER
+141 NYILDLIVKRY
-156 PNEGANKN
+156 
-164 VNVEYQLK
+164 EYGGGKPYKLK
-172 RDNDKNPEN
+172 RENDKQC
-181 IHYSCLSIWNL
+181 ISYSSLQIWDLLKN
-192 WKADAKQYVLYD
+192 DDFILY
-204 EENKYNKVLRKLI
+204 NKYDYKHQYNKVLRKLI
-217 LDFFFDMIHSDVFKN
+217 LDFFFDMMHSDVFKN
-232 SVHHDE
+232 SVHYDE
-238 MYSTFMSDFF
+238 MYSKFMSDFF
-248 CSAIIRKAEYYYQ
+248 CSSIIRKSEFYYQ
-261 RALVNQQDTDPQ
+261 RALVNDTLSDNQ
-273 KITNSISIYAE
+273 SITDAISIYAE
-284 NLELAEQQW
+284 NLERAEQQW

-313 ETDNSVKKSCLGNFK
+313 ETDNSVKKSFLGNFK

-358 TNHSRKDDIA
+358 TKHSRKDDIA
-368 CSRHLLFRVKKSKSP
+368 CSRHLLSCVKKSKSP

-393 NISIQQRIAELS
+393 NISIQQRTAESS

-480 HQNNHR
+480 HQNNHC

-534 LVVLIFFFVLYE
+534 LLVLIFFFVLYE
-546 VHRTVPKVGKW
+546 VHRTVPKIGMW
-557 SKVGRSIGLMMI
+557 SKLGRSIGLMMI

-612 GEPSLILDFD
+612 DEPSLILDFD

-632 SLVMNTYTHSI
+632 SLVINTYTHSI
-643 PGNIDAAQSRYA
+643 PGNIDAAQARYA

-664 GEDYMNRI
+664 GENYMNRI
-672 VHTYSM
+672 VHAYSL
-678 LHDSE
+678 LHDSA

-716 VKHADGKPVAEYVAT
+716 VKHTNDGHPIAEYVTT
-731 PKWMKW
+731 PKCLKKW
-737 IGDSIFILHDFLIQ
+737 LDYSIFILYDFLIQ

>member
-26 TDIFDANIAE
+26 TDIFDCMIID
-36 GTSNITP
+36 GDGQTTP
-43 RSPIFV
+43 RYPIFV
-49 SITSTS
+49 SIAPDS

-60 QYCVYLN
+60 QYCIYSQ
-67 KDKQEFVAEIDPK
+67 KSRFVPQLDPTLSQGECK
-80 DINEGNFAIRHMEE
+80 IRHMEE
-94 VLIELPITTTSG
+94 VLIELPLVPSNG
-106 LPLAATLKRLYST
+106 LSLASTLKRLYTT
-119 PFPIDLN
+119 PFPIDLQ
-126 KTSITNDSEKEKNTE
+126 TEK
-141 RNYILDLIEQRYGER
+141 NYILELIKNRYEYGSGIQYQYKR
-156 PNEGANKN
+156 QMDQLDMN
-164 VNVEYQLK
+164 VS
-172 RDNDKNPEN
+172 
-181 IHYSCLSIWNL
+181 YSSLPIWNL
-192 WKADAKQYVLYD
+192 YNRKSNNPRYVLYD
-204 EENKYNKVLRKLI
+204 KTHKYNKVLRKLI
-217 LDFFFDMIHSDVFKN
+217 LDFFFDMMHSDVFKN
-232 SVHHDE
+232 SAHYDE
-238 MYSTFMSDFF
+238 MYSKFMSDFF
-248 CSAIIRKAEYYYQ
+248 CAAIIRKAEYYYQ

-284 NLELAEQQW
+284 NLEIAEQRW
-293 VKCIQARESDRHFE
+293 VKCIQAPESDRHFE

-313 ETDNSVKKSCLGNFK
+313 ETDNSVKKSSLGNFK

-358 TNHSRKDDIA
+358 TNHHSRKDDIA

-393 NISIQQRIAELS
+393 NISIQQRTAESS
-405 KWLLKRYAFK
+405 KWLIKRYAFK

-420 AWGKYLDIINWIVVA
+420 AWGKYLDITNWIVVA
-435 AIIVCIAFRWWNVLK
+435 AIILLSFFGFWNELVGLLMLVGVVL
-450 VLCFLVAAVLILY
+450 VLCILIDTIKHKK
-463 FAARLL
+463 
-469 VWLWRMIRRTL
+469 V
-480 HQNNHR
+480 
-486 GIVTFDKTI
+486 VTFDKTI
-495 FLYPRLV
+495 FFYPRLV

-523 YAKFSWVTVIL
+523 YAEFSWVTVIL
-534 LVVLIFFFVLYE
+534 LLVLILFFVLYE
-546 VHRTVPKVGKW
+546 VHRTVPKIGMW
-557 SKVGRSIGLMMI
+557 SKIGRSIGLMMI

-612 GEPSLILDFD
+612 DEPSLILDFD

-632 SLVMNTYTHSI
+632 SLVINTYTHSI
-643 PGNIDAAQSRYA
+643 PGNIDAAQARYA

-664 GEDYMNRI
+664 GENYMNRI
-672 VHTYSM
+672 VHAYSM
-678 LHDSE
+678 LHDSA

-716 VKHADGKPVAEYVAT
+716 VKHTNDGHPIAEYVTT
-731 PKWMKW
+731 PKCLKKW
-737 IGDSIFILHDFLIQ
+737 LDYSIFILYDFLIQ